1 MQLNP
6 RYTGSYVA
14 MACGLGM
21 AIFGHIFFRSVTAS
35 AGELV
40 LYGALLCH
48 ARKRQRFQSNGIW
61 LTIEVYA
68 GLSIVWM
75 VINILKIQVWRWH
88 PLAFGLTPLVVIG
101 AYLVALLGK
110 RSSEEKG
117 DRDLSCGLKTKRI
130 PLIITAVAVWAILNV
145 YVFPGL
151 QIMT

>member
-14 MACGLGM
+14 MAWGLGM

-61 LTIEVYA
+61 VTLEVYA

-110 RSSEEKG
+110 TSFEEKG
-117 DRDLSCGLKTKRI
+117 DTDLSCGLKTKRI
-130 PLIITAVAVWAILNV
+130 PLIITTAAVWAILNV

>member
-1 MQLNP
+1 LQLNP

>member
-21 AIFGHIFFRSVTAS
+21 AISGHILFRSVTAS
-35 AGELV
+35 VGELV

-48 ARKRQRFQSNGIW
+48 GRKRQRFQSNGIW
-61 LTIEVYA
+61 LTLEVYA

-101 AYLVALLGK
+101 AYLVAFLGK
-110 RSSEEKG
+110 TSFEEKG
-117 DRDLSCGLKTKRI
+117 DTDLSYGLKTKRI
-130 PLIITAVAVWAILNV
+130 PLIITTVAVWAILNV
-145 YVFPGL
+145 YVFPRL